1 MEKDTIPGEQALGYG
16 VHSVYKGIQ
25 WKDGFDLGLEGSIEI
40 YCLEED
46 RLLC

>member
-1 MEKDTIPGEQALGYG
+1 MACIQYTREFNGE
-16 VHSVYKGIQ
+16 
-25 WKDGFDLGLEGSIEI
+25 DGFDLGLEGSIEI